1 MSILVLEVACSGIT
15 AAGMWASS
23 SVPRRPGVAVRPA
36 GCQATFCKPS
46 RLSRAAM
53 SADLKAMNASFHS
66 CITAALST
74 SEGGLDDST
83 VALLEEH
90 AASFVA
96 SAKKVDDHF
105 AARQR
110 ELQMDEK
117 ECLQQVGAACSRK
130 FAR

>member
-1 MSILVLEVACSGIT
+1 MSDFLQDLN
-15 AAGMWASS
+15 
-23 SVPRRPGVAVRPA
+23 P
-36 GCQATFCKPS
+36 
-46 RLSRAAM
+46 SRAAM

-130 FAR
+130 FARQCFRPCCLQSLTRARACRCCCCCCAGNR